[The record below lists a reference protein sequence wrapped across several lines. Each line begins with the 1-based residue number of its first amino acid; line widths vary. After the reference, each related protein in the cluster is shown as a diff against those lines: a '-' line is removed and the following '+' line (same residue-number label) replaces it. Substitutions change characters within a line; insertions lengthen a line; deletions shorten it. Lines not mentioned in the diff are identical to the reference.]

1 MDPQDSLKPKK
12 IVKVSA
18 ETTFSCYD
26 EDGGYE
32 LRFVLKDDESVCLM
46 CNLGKGDVFEIESV
60 DRLLSL
66 LTGLKI
72 AFEHW
77 QLEDVICGDFEYK
90 YDVTSLD
97 EDEEDDG

>member
-1 MDPQDSLKPKK
+1 MDPQDNLKPKK

-18 ETTFSCYD
+18 ETTF
-26 EDGGYE
+26 
-32 LRFVLKDDESVCLM
+32 
-46 CNLGKGDVFEIESV
+46 LGKGDVFEIESV

>member
-1 MDPQDSLKPKK
+1 MDPQDNPKK
-12 IVKVSA
+12 TVRVSA

-26 EDGGYE
+26 EGDGYE
-32 LRFVLKDDESVCLM
+32 LRFVLKDDNSVCLM
-46 CNLGKGDVFEIESV
+46 CNLGKGDVFEIESA

-77 QLEDVICGDFEYK
+77 QMEDIICGDYEHH
-90 YDVTSLD
+90 YDIE